1 MSIYAIGDIQGCFNY
16 FIKLLDKINF
26 NKNTDKLWLVGDVI
40 NRGPESAKMLDW
52 LYKNQDSIQ
61 IVLGN
66 HDLHLI
72 AVYYKI
78 REIQKYDTID
88 DILKHNDC
96 DKWINWLKE
105 QPLIHYD
112 SKSNYLI
119 VHAGIP
125 PQFDL
130 QEALDHAEDLSKKL
144 SGKLFKTK
152 QDYTQFLKSL
162 FGNNPNNWEDAKNND
177 IDKNRYLIN
186 AFTRMRHCSETGE
199 LDLNYNGPDI
209 TQDNNLKAWFL
220 WENRKTTDKKTKDI
234 KIIFGHWA
242 ALSSKHEINVMP
254 NIFALDTGCVWGN
267 KLTAM
272 RLEDN
277 NIFSLDC

>member
-1 MSIYAIGDIQGCFNY
+1 MSIYAIGDIQGCFDY

-26 NKNTDKLWLVGDVI
+26 DKNNDKLWLVGDVI

-72 AVYYKI
+72 AVYYKV
-78 REIQKYDTID
+78 RELQKLDTID

-96 DKWINWLKE
+96 EKWINWLKE

-112 SKSNYLI
+112 NQLNYLM

-125 PQFDL
+125 PKFDL

-144 SGKLFKTK
+144 SGKTFKTK
-152 QDYTQFLKSL
+152 QDYTQFLKNL
-162 FGNNPNNWEDAKNND
+162 FGNNPNNWEDAKNNE
-177 IDKNRYLIN
+177 IDKDRYLIN
-186 AFTRMRHCSETGE
+186 AFTRMRHCKETGE
-199 LDLNYNGPDI
+199 LDLKYKGPDL
-209 TQDNNLKAWFL
+209 TQDNNFKAWFL
-220 WENRKTTDKKTKDI
+220 WKNRENKKIKDK

-277 NIFSLDC
+277 SIFSLDC

>member
-1 MSIYAIGDIQGCFNY
+1 MSIYAIGDIQGCFSS

-26 NKNTDKLWLVGDVI
+26 DKKTDKLWLVGDII
-40 NRGPESAKMLDW
+40 NRGPESAKMLEW
-52 LYKNQDSIQ
+52 IYKNQDSIQ

-72 AVYYKI
+72 AVYYKV

-96 DKWINWLKE
+96 EKWITWLKE

-112 SKSNYLI
+112 NQLNYLM

-152 QDYTQFLKSL
+152 QDYTHFLKNL

-177 IDKNRYLIN
+177 IDKDRYLIN
-186 AFTRMRHCSETGE
+186 AFTRMRHCKETGE
-199 LDLNYNGPDI
+199 LDLNYKGPDL
-209 TQDNNLKAWFL
+209 TQDNNFKAWFL
-220 WENRKTTDKKTKDI
+220 WEDKKIKDT

-242 ALSSKHEINVMP
+242 ALFSKHEINVMP

-267 KLTAM
+267 KLTAL
-272 RLEDN
+272 RLEDGS
-277 NIFSLDC
+277 IFQT